1 MPRWQDMPSQGVLK
15 LVPLGSWAMLPKTLL
30 AYPIGR
36 LLNARNRTA
45 LIAKRFVRE
54 LQVVLLLL
62 LVDKTEVPMPL
73 S

>member
-1 MPRWQDMPSQGVLK
+1 
-15 LVPLGSWAMLPKTLL
+15 MLPKTLL

-45 LIAKRFVRE
+45 LIARRFVQE